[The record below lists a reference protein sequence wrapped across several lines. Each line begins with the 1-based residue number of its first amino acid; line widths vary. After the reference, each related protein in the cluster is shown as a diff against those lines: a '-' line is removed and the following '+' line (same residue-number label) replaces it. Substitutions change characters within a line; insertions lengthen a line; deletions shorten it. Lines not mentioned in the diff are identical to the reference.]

1 MAAKIYIAPEELKV
15 PQISFENFNLA
26 EHNAAEAKYIEDLKQ
41 HMRELGYNGKNMG
54 EILRFPAA
62 DSYAQYMVVSMRPL
76 QLIHLELGDAWG
88 FQYAHLLTAKE
99 VQQKIDA
106 EKRFN
111 EFLDSQKG
119 K

>member
-1 MAAKIYIAPEELKV
+1 MAAKIYNAPEELEIPKLD
-15 PQISFENFNLA
+15 FANFNA
-26 EHNAAEAKYIEDLKQ
+26 KVHKEKEDKYIEDLKQ

-76 QLIHLELGDAWG
+76 QLVHLELGDAWG

-99 VQQKIDA
+99 VQQKVDQQKKI
-106 EKRFN
+106 N
-111 EFLDSQKG
+111 ELFSQKG